1 MSTIL
6 GTSIGFI
13 IIGVNLILKMSIIA
27 LITWIGEDTVSE
39 QLSSIT
45 NGVFYA

>member
-1 MSTIL
+1 MSKVL

-13 IIGVNLILKMSIIA
+13 IIGVNVVLKIAIIK

-39 QLSSIT
+39 
-45 NGVFYA
+45 